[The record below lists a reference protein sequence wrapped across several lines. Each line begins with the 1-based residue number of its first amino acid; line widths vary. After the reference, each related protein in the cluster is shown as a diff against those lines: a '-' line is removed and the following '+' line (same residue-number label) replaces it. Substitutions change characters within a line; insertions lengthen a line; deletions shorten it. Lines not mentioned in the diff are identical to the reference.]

1 MGLAEPMAKDA
12 KGKESSDQALIRDL
26 AGLLEETGLSEIEI
40 EREGMRVRV
49 ARQVNV
55 AAPVYAAA
63 SAQAPAAAA
72 PARSRGAADPGKHPG
87 AVPSPMVGTAY
98 LAAEPGSAPFVEVG
112 TRVTQGQTILI
123 IEAMKT
129 MNHIPAPK
137 AGVVTAIL
145 VGDGQPVEF
154 GEPLAI
160 IE

>member
-1 MGLAEPMAKDA
+1 MAKDG
-12 KGKESSDQALIRDL
+12 KGKSPDQALIRDL
-26 AGLLEETGLSEIEI
+26 AELLEETGLSEIEI
-40 EREGMRVRV
+40 EREGLRVRV
-49 ARQVNV
+49 ARQVSV

-63 SAQAPAAAA
+63 PAVAAPVAAASAAATSAA
-72 PARSRGAADPGKHPG
+72 PAGAADPSKHPG

-98 LAAEPGSAPFVEVG
+98 LAPEPGAAPFVDVG
-112 TRVTQGQTILI
+112 TRVAQGQTIMI

-145 VGDGQPVEF
+145 VGNGQPVEF

>member
-1 MGLAEPMAKDA
+1 MSKDA
-12 KGKESSDQALIRDL
+12 KGKGSPDQALIRDL
-26 AGLLEETGLSEIEI
+26 AELLEETGLSEIEI

-49 ARQVNV
+49 ARQVSV
-55 AAPVYAAA
+55 AAPVYASAA
-63 SAQAPAAAA
+63 PAALAPAAAPAAAA
-72 PARSRGAADPGKHPG
+72 APAPADPGKHPG

-98 LAAEPGSAPFVEVG
+98 LAPEPGAAPFVQIG

-137 AGVVTAIL
+137 AGVITSIL
-145 VGDGQPVEF
+145 VEN